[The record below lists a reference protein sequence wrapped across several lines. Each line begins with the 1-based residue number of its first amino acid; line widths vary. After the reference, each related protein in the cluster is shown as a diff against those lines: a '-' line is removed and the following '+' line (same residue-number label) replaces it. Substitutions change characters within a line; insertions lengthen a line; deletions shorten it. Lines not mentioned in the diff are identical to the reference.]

1 MRALRALCD
10 HAVSAKS
17 PDRLVTLGRISGV
30 YGVRGWVKVHSY
42 TEPRDNVVGFARW
55 TLRTRAGESIVEL
68 EDGRAQA
75 ASVVA
80 KLRGVDDRDAARE
93 LIGAD
98 IAVERSALPACEP
111 GEYYWADLEGLEVVT
126 PAGERLGT
134 VDHLVATG
142 GHDVLVLAG
151 RPERLIPFVHGAVIR
166 GVDLAAGVI
175 VADWSP
181 DF

>member
-1 MRALRALCD
+1 
-10 HAVSAKS
+10 VSAKS

-42 TEPRDNVVGFARW
+42 TEPRDNVVGFASW
-55 TLRTRAGESIVEL
+55 TIRSAGGERTVEV
-68 EDGRAQA
+68 EDGRAHG
-75 ASVVA
+75 SNVVA

-93 LIGAD
+93 LIGSD
-98 IAVERSALPACEP
+98 IAVERSALPACEA

-126 PAGERLGT
+126 PAGARLGT
-134 VDHLVATG
+134 VDHVMATG

-151 RPERLIPFVHGAVIR
+151 RPPRLIPFVHGAVIR

-181 DF
+181 EF

>member
-1 MRALRALCD
+1 
-10 HAVSAKS
+10 VSAN
-17 PDRLVTLGRISGV
+17 PNRFVTLGRISGV

-55 TLRTRAGESIVEL
+55 TLRWRDGERAVEV
-68 EDGRAQA
+68 EEGRAHG
-75 ASVVA
+75 SNVVA

-93 LIGAD
+93 LVGAD
-98 IAVERSALPACEP
+98 IEVERAALPECEP

-151 RPERLIPFVHGAVIR
+151 QPQRLIPFVHGTVIR
-166 GVDLAAGVI
+166 GVDLGKGVI

-181 DF
+181 EF